1 MYFNMLLNSDKIAK
15 NMIKTVYDDKKGLV
29 IKCIDKK
36 SYRVY
41 NGDENM
47 KYYTIVNG
55 KKIEVEL

>member
-1 MYFNMLLNSDKIAK
+1 MLLNSDKITR
-15 NMIKTVYDDKKGLV
+15 NMIKMVYNDKKGLA

-55 KKIEVEL
+55 KKVEVEL

>member
-1 MYFNMLLNSDKIAK
+1 MLLDHDKITK
-15 NMIKTVYDDKKGLV
+15 NMIKTVYNDKKGLV

-36 SYRVY
+36 TYRVY
-41 NGDENM
+41 NDDKNT

>member
-1 MYFNMLLNSDKIAK
+1 MHFNILLNSDKITR
-15 NMIKTVYDDKKGLV
+15 NMIKTVYNDKKGLI

-41 NGDENM
+41 NGDENI

>member
-1 MYFNMLLNSDKIAK
+1 MYFNILLNSDKITK
-15 NMIKTVYDDKKGLV
+15 NMIKTVYNDKKGFV
-29 IKCIDKK
+29 VKCVDKN

-41 NGDENM
+41 NGNENM

>member
-1 MYFNMLLNSDKIAK
+1 MYFKILLDHDKITK
-15 NMIKTVYDDKKGLV
+15 NMIKTVYNDKKGLV

-41 NGDENM
+41 NGDENT